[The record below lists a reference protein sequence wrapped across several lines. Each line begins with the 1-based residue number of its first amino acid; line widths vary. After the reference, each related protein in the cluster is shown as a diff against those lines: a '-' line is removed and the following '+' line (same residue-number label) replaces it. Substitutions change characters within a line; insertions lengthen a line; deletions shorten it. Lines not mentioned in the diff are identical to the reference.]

1 MITPLS
7 KGGRRLMLAQSNGI
21 PVPTGSDRFA
31 PLRDS
36 SELTGD
42 PVALRE
48 RFLRDGYVYLRGVLD
63 RGEVLGLRAA
73 YFSMFGP
80 GYLEPGTSAEDGVW
94 SGEQPPG
101 LPPHGAIGHPAH
113 KMVRSKLFAR
123 FAANP
128 TLERLA
134 RFLLDEPEVMRL
146 PRQIVRHYHKGPLSS
161 RAHTDFDYLDRGSD
175 HLVTMWI
182 PVGDCPVPTG
192 GLVYLEN
199 SHTAGTDRLRALKTL
214 RTDRPGDPR
223 PISHDLGWTQER
235 LGGRWLYADY
245 TAGDVTIHSPHIVH
259 ASLDTTTDQMR
270 MSADIRFA
278 PITVEPD
285 PRWLKPWSGDDGN

>member
-1 MITPLS
+1 MY
-7 KGGRRLMLAQSNGI
+7 AQSNGLA
-21 PVPTGSDRFA
+21 VPTDPDHFA

-36 SELTGD
+36 TALIGD
-42 PVALRE
+42 PDELRK
-48 RFLRDGYVYLRGVLD
+48 RFHRDGYVYLRGVLD
-63 RGEVLGLRAA
+63 RNEVLGVRAA

-80 GYLEPGTSAEDGVW
+80 GYLKPDTTAADGVW
-94 SGEQPPG
+94 SGEALPG
-101 LPPHGAIGHPAH
+101 LPPHGVVGHPAH
-113 KMVRSKLFAR
+113 RMVRSKLFAR
-123 FAANP
+123 FVANS

-134 RFLLDEPEVMRL
+134 RFLLEEPEVMRL

-175 HLVTMWI
+175 HIVTIWI

-199 SHTAGTDRLRALKTL
+199 SHTLDSHQLRALKTL

-223 PISHDLGWTQER
+223 PISHDLAWTQKMI
-235 LGGRWLYADY
+235 GGRWLYADY
-245 TAGDVTIHSPHIVH
+245 RAGDVTIHSPYIVH
-259 ASLDTTTDQMR
+259 ASLDTTTDVMR
-270 MSADIRFA
+270 MSADVRFI

-285 PRWLKPWSGDDGN
+285 PRWLTPWSGDDGN